1 MTAVAAPADRVRLA
15 SQRQQVLALSRHRL
29 MLCLLLFLGL
39 TLLIGARLVWL
50 TVLGDRAGTAGL
62 IDGSLPVR
70 ADIVDRNGVSLA
82 QTFDAWS
89 IGIHPNKLL
98 GDRREVAE
106 QLARVLP
113 GRSAAEFYAL
123 LDPHRSFSYIKRRAL
138 PEVAAAVNAI
148 GEPAIALEREP
159 ERLYPQTALASHVI
173 GWTNIDGLG
182 VTGMERVLDERLK
195 DPALRGQPVALSID
209 SRVQA
214 AMESELGAAM
224 VHFQAVGA
232 SGLVLDVH
240 TGELLALASLPS
252 FNPNAPG
259 QAPPDARFNRA
270 TLGVYELGSTFK
282 PVTLAMG
289 LESGVIK
296 SLAQRYDATKPLEIG
311 KYKIHDDHPQSRWL
325 TVPEVLIYS
334 SNIGTARIA
343 DAIGEEREKIMFRR
357 MGFDRP
363 VDIELHEKGR
373 PLWPGYWGRTTTMT
387 VGYGHGIAITPLHL
401 ASAYASLVNGGM
413 WHPATLLKR
422 SGDAPVPGRRVVSEA
437 TSATIRQLLRLVV
450 LDGTGRRADVPG
462 YRIGGKTGTAEK
474 AEAGGYAHHSLV
486 TTFAGVFPMDNPRY
500 VVIAMLDEPKGTSD
514 TYGLATAA
522 WNAAPVVSHVIARV
536 GPMIGVYPDEHKD
549 IDVSNLTPLLWK
561 APGTKAAGADPHAEA
576 Q

>member
-1 MTAVAAPADRVRLA
+1 
-15 SQRQQVLALSRHRL
+15 
-29 MLCLLLFLGL
+29 
-39 TLLIGARLVWL
+39 
-50 TVLGDRAGTAGL
+50 
-62 IDGSLPVR
+62 
-70 ADIVDRNGVSLA
+70 
-82 QTFDAWS
+82 
-89 IGIHPNKLL
+89 
-98 GDRREVAE
+98 
-106 QLARVLP
+106 
-113 GRSAAEFYAL
+113 
-123 LDPHRSFSYIKRRAL
+123 
-138 PEVAAAVNAI
+138 
-148 GEPAIALEREP
+148 
-159 ERLYPQTALASHVI
+159 
-173 GWTNIDGLG
+173 
-182 VTGMERVLDERLK
+182 
-195 DPALRGQPVALSID
+195 
-209 SRVQA
+209 
-214 AMESELGAAM
+214 MESELGAAM

-232 SGLVLDVH
+232 TGLVLDVH

-259 QAPPDARFNRA
+259 QAAPDARFNRA

-282 PVTLAMG
+282 PITIAMG
-289 LESGVIK
+289 LESGAIP
-296 SLAQRYDATKPLEIG
+296 SLSQRYDATVPLEIG
-311 KYKIHDDHPQSRWL
+311 RYKIHDDHPQRRWL

-343 DAIGEEREKIMFRR
+343 DAVGEQREKIMFRR

-401 ASAYASLVNGGM
+401 ASAYAALVNGGV

-422 SGDAPVPGRRVVSEA
+422 DGNKPVPGRRVVSVQ
-437 TSATIRQLLRLVV
+437 TSATLRQLLRLVV

-474 AEAGGYAHHSLV
+474 AMGGGYSHHSLV

-500 VVIAMLDEPKGTSD
+500 VVIAMLDEPKGAPD
-514 TYGLATAA
+514 TFGLATAA
-522 WNAAPVVSHVIARV
+522 WNAAPVVSRVISRV

-549 IDVSNLTPLLWK
+549 IDVSIMNPLLWR
-561 APGTKAAGADPHAEA
+561 APGAKKTDAKPQAEA